1 MLTVET
7 VGELRAALE
16 PDRRS
21 RRSIGLVPTM
31 GALHEGHLA
40 LIDRARSENDV
51 VVVTV
56 FVNPKQFRP
65 GEDLDRYP
73 RQLERDT
80 ELARQHGADIVF
92 APATE
97 IVYPA
102 GHTTSVSVGGV
113 SETLCGD
120 ASRRGRQHFDGV
132 ATVVTKLLNM
142 AQPDRAYFGQK
153 DAQQLA
159 VIRRLVRDLDIPVEI
174 VGCPTVREHDGLA
187 MSSRNAYLS
196 ADERSRAL
204 SIWRTLAAAAEAVA
218 GGERD
223 SAAIVAAAAP
233 LLDPLDAV
241 EYFELVDP
249 QTMAPVIAVTGPVLA
264 AVAARCGD
272 TRLIDNLLIDPAA
285 VPVTEAGPAG
295 EQIHPSPRVPQGAAA

>member
-1 MLTVET
+1 
-7 VGELRAALE
+7 
-16 PDRRS
+16 
-21 RRSIGLVPTM
+21 
-31 GALHEGHLA
+31 
-40 LIDRARSENDV
+40 
-51 VVVTV
+51 
-56 FVNPKQFRP
+56 
-65 GEDLDRYP
+65 
-73 RQLERDT
+73 
-80 ELARQHGADIVF
+80 
-92 APATE
+92 
-97 IVYPA
+97 
-102 GHTTSVSVGGV
+102 
-113 SETLCGD
+113 
-120 ASRRGRQHFDGV
+120 
-132 ATVVTKLLNM
+132 VVTKLLNM